1 MIYGWKIISKRIE
14 YPVFH
19 DNQEYTLEKTFL
31 IGHGDGKGPEI
42 WDTNA

>member
-1 MIYGWKIISKRIE
+1 MTIKNIL
-14 YPVFH
+14 
-19 DNQEYTLEKTFL
+19 LEINLL